1 MPTPIDLLLDPISLG
16 VFGLYAAMM
25 LWEWLLPA
33 KPMPQIRGWR
43 ARAFV
48 AFGVYF
54 FLSSYVPYLWDP
66 FLARYQIF
74 DLTSLGTIPGALV
87 GLLVFN
93 ALLYAWHRS
102 LHASSLLWRM
112 FHQMH
117 HSAERIETA
126 GVFYFSPLD
135 MVGFTFLGSLAL
147 TLVVGL
153 SPQAVTLF
161 LFVGMF
167 LAIFQHANV
176 RTPQWL
182 GYFVQRPESHALHH
196 QRGVHQYNYSDLPLY
211 DMLFGTFRNPPTNHV
226 TTGFFDGASGRVVD
240 MLLMKDISTSRQP
253 ETSAKEVRS

>member
-1 MPTPIDLLLDPISLG
+1 MPSPIDLSIDPVSVGI
-16 VFGLYAAMM
+16 FALYAAMM
-25 LWEWLLPA
+25 LWEWAFPA
-33 KPMPQIRGWR
+33 RAMPRIRGWR
-43 ARAFV
+43 LRALVSFV
-48 AFGVYF
+48 VYF

-66 FLARYQIF
+66 FLGQYQLF
-74 DLTSLGTIPGALV
+74 DLSALGPVQGALI

-102 LHASSLLWRM
+102 LHGSSVLWRV

-126 GVFYFSPLD
+126 GAFYFSPLD

-153 SPQAVTLF
+153 SAEAVTLF
-161 LFVGMF
+161 LFAGMF

-176 RTPQWL
+176 RTPHWL

-196 QRGVHQYNYSDLPLY
+196 GRGVHRYNYSDLPIF
-211 DMLFGTFRNPPTNHV
+211 DMLFGTFRNPASHQANA
-226 TTGFFDGASGRVVD
+226 GFYNGASARIGD
-240 MLLMKDISTSRQP
+240 MLMWKDIS
-253 ETSAKEVRS
+253 SASVSSNELEGTQS